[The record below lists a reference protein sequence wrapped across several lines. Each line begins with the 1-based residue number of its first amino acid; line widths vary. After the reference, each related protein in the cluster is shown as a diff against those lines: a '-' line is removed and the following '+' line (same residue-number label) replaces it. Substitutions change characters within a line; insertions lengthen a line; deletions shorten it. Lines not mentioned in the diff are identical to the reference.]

1 MKRARPVVLFAAAAS
16 TMAAC
21 VGTPQLEPSRD
32 PQTLVVLL
40 PDADTSAT
48 GRAQVWNASGTVQL
62 IAARDATS
70 VRPDSS
76 PSPAA
81 PLSSEDVERIFGPA
95 LAALPA
101 APRHF
106 TLYFQFESDEL
117 TVESRALVREILA
130 TVKNRVLPE
139 VAVVGHTDTM
149 GTAAAN
155 LQLGLKRAA
164 TVRKLLIDA
173 GLGASLI
180 DVTSHG
186 ESDPL
191 VRTAD
196 GTAEPRNRRVDIAV
210 R

>member
-1 MKRARPVVLFAAAAS
+1 
-16 TMAAC
+16 MAAC
-21 VGTPQLEPSRD
+21 VAKPQLEPSRS

-40 PDADTSAT
+40 PDAETNAT
-48 GRAQVWNASGTVQL
+48 GRAHVSNPSGTVEL
-62 IAARDATS
+62 ATAREATIARSDRRPGPATL
-70 VRPDSS
+70 
-76 PSPAA
+76 
-81 PLSSEDVERIFGPA
+81 LSEEEVERMFGPT
-95 LAALPA
+95 LAALPPPA
-101 APRHF
+101 RHF

-117 TVESRALVREILA
+117 TSESRALMREILA
-130 TVKNRVLPE
+130 AVKNRVLPE

-186 ESDPL
+186 EGDPL

-196 GTAEPRNRRVDIAV
+196 AIAEPRNRRVEIAV